1 MKNIIKISFRNL
13 LRSGRR
19 TILTAS
25 LITIGVMFVLIY
37 AALSGSFKAYMV
49 SQVTDSMLGHIQI
62 HKKGYIASVD
72 NLPLDKN
79 MNAAQINKI
88 TEMLEENEFIESYTF
103 RLKLGAM
110 FSNYVASTGIRLNG
124 IDPKNESLT
133 LPLFSSRLASSLN
146 TMDAASLKEGS
157 ILVPQLVAKG
167 MNVNDGDTVVLV
179 ATNQKGSV
187 NGLNFKVAG
196 TIEPI
201 SGPGGRDGYIHIND
215 VKKLLRLKVA
225 EVSEVVIRLKD
236 VKYLEKVMK
245 QLKPLSDMKNQ
256 EDKPVLE
263 IHTWKKLSP
272 FYTIVKML
280 NIMDISIKIILISIV
295 LISVLNVM
303 VMSVY
308 ERIKEI
314 GTIAAMGTT
323 PSTIT
328 KLFLTEGLMLGIFGA
343 IVGSLLSFVFVFVI
357 NTIGIT
363 FSFGRQNDLT
373 LNPSLQINEVLM
385 VSVIV
390 IIISLIASISPAIKA
405 AKLNPVDAL
414 RQN

>member
-37 AALSGSFKAYMV
+37 TALSGSFKAYMV
-49 SQVTDSMLGHIQI
+49 GQVTDSMLGHIQI

-79 MNAAQINKI
+79 INQKQLDKI
-88 TEMLEENEFIESYTF
+88 TELLDKNQFIESYTF
-103 RLKLGAM
+103 RLKLGTM
-110 FSNYVASTGIRLNG
+110 FSNYTASTSIRLNG
-124 IDPKNESLT
+124 INPQKEAKT
-133 LPLFSSRLASSLN
+133 LPLFESRIDGIKASL
-146 TMDAASLKEGS
+146 LKEGG
-157 ILVPQLVAKG
+157 IIVPELLAKG
-167 MNVNDGDTVVLV
+167 MNVKNGDTIVLV

-196 TIEPI
+196 SIEPI

-215 VKKLLRLKVA
+215 VRKLLRLKDI

-236 VKYLEKVMK
+236 VKHLKTVMK
-245 QLKPLSDMKNQ
+245 MLKPLSEFKNQ
-256 EDKPVLE
+256 KNKPIFEV
-263 IHTWKKLSP
+263 HTWEKLSP
-272 FYTIVKML
+272 FYNIVKML
-280 NIMDISIKIILISIV
+280 DIMDISIKIILISIV

-328 KLFLTEGLMLGIFGA
+328 KLFLTEGLMLGIFGT
-343 IVGSLLSFVFVFVI
+343 IIGSILSYGVIFII

-373 LNPSLQINEVLM
+373 LNPVLHLNEMLI
-385 VSVIV
+385 VSAIV
-390 IIISLIASISPAIKA
+390 ILISLIASISPAIKA

>member
-25 LITIGVMFVLIY
+25 LITIGVIFVLVY

-49 SQVTDSMLGHIQI
+49 GQVTDSMLGHIQI
-62 HKKGYIASVD
+62 HRKGYIASVD

-79 MNAAQINKI
+79 LNKKQIEKIEELLAKNKY
-88 TEMLEENEFIESYTF
+88 IESYTF
-103 RLKLGAM
+103 RLKLGSM
-110 FSNYVASTGIRLNG
+110 FSNYVASTNIRLNG
-124 IDPKNESLT
+124 IDPEKESKT
-133 LPLFSSRLASSLN
+133 LPLFSSRLDGIE
-146 TMDAASLKEGS
+146 TDSLKEGS
-157 ILVPQLVAKG
+157 ILVPELIAKG
-167 MNVNDGDTVVLV
+167 MKVKKDDTVVLV

-201 SGPGGRDGYIHIND
+201 SGPGGRDGYIHIKD
-215 VKKLLRLKVA
+215 VKKLLRLKEI
-225 EVSEVVIRLKD
+225 EVSEIVIRLKD
-236 VKYLEKVMK
+236 VANLEKAMK
-245 QLKPLSDMKNQ
+245 ELKPLTQFKNQ
-256 EDKPVLE
+256 KDKPVFE

-272 FYTIVKML
+272 FYNIVKML
-280 NIMDISIKIILISIV
+280 DIMDISIKIILISIV
-295 LISVLNVM
+295 LISILNVM

-323 PSTIT
+323 PSTII
-328 KLFLTEGLMLGIFGA
+328 KLFLTEGLMLGVFGA
-343 IVGSLLSFVFVFVI
+343 IVGSVISFIIVFSI
-357 NTIGIT
+357 NLVGIT
-363 FSFGRQNDLT
+363 FSFGRQSDLS
-373 LNPSLQINEVLM
+373 LNPTLGINEVLV

-390 IIISLIASISPAIKA
+390 ILISLIASISPAMKA

>member
-37 AALSGSFKAYMV
+37 SALSGSFKAYMV
-49 SQVTDSMLGHIQI
+49 GQVTDSMLGHVQI
-62 HKKGYIASVD
+62 HRKGYVASVD
-72 NLPLDKN
+72 SLPLDKN
-79 MNAAQINKI
+79 LNEEQINKI
-88 TEMLEENEFIESYTF
+88 TEILDNSELVESYTY
-103 RLKLGAM
+103 RLKLGSM
-110 FSNYVASTGIRLNG
+110 FSNFVASTNIRLNG
-124 IDPKNESLT
+124 IDPQNESKT
-133 LPLFSSRLASSLN
+133 LPLFESRIQGNAL
-146 TMDAASLKEGS
+146 DSLKEGS
-157 ILVPQLVAKG
+157 ILVPELLAKG
-167 MNVNDGDTVVLV
+167 MNVKKGDAVVLV

-196 TIEPI
+196 SVEAI

-215 VKKLLRLKVA
+215 VKKLLRLKGVNI
-225 EVSEVVIRLKD
+225 SEVVVRLKD
-236 VKYLEKVMK
+236 SNNLEKAIKLLQPLTKIRNQKGKPIFEVHSWK
-245 QLKPLSDMKNQ
+245 Q
-256 EDKPVLE
+256 
-263 IHTWKKLSP
+263 LSP
-272 FYTIVKML
+272 FYNIVKML
-280 NIMDISIKIILISIV
+280 NLMDISIKIILISIV

-328 KLFLTEGLMLGIFGA
+328 KLFLTEGLMLGIFGT
-343 IVGSLLSFVFVFVI
+343 IVGSIISYVIILAI

-363 FSFGRQNDLT
+363 FSFGRQAELT
-373 LNPSLQINEVLM
+373 LNPVLHVNEMLM
-385 VSVIV
+385 VGVIV
-390 IIISLIASISPAIKA
+390 ILISLIASISPARKA

>member
-1 MKNIIKISFRNL
+1 MKNIIKMSFRNL
-13 LRSGRR
+13 LRSARR
-19 TILTAS
+19 TMLTAS
-25 LITIGVMFVLIY
+25 LITIGVMFVLVY
-37 AALSGSFKAYMV
+37 TALSGSFKAYMV
-49 SQVTDSMLGHIQI
+49 GQVTDSMLGHIQI

-79 MNAAQINKI
+79 LNTKQIDKI
-88 TEMLEENEFIESYTF
+88 TELLDENPYIESYTF
-103 RLKLGAM
+103 RLKLGSM

-124 IDPKNESLT
+124 IDPLKESQT
-133 LPLFSSRLASSLN
+133 LPLFSSRLDG
-146 TMDAASLKEGS
+146 MDTASLKEGS
-157 ILVPQLVAKG
+157 ILVPALIAKG
-167 MNVNDGDTVVLV
+167 MKVKKDDTIVLV

-201 SGPGGRDGYIHIND
+201 SGPGGRDGYIHIKD
-215 VKKLLRLKVA
+215 VKKLLRLKEM

-236 VKYLEKVMK
+236 VKHLEKVMK
-245 QLKPLSDMKNQ
+245 QLKPLSEMKNQ
-256 EDKPVLE
+256 KDKPVFE
-263 IHTWKKLSP
+263 VHTWKKLSP
-272 FYTIVKML
+272 FYNVVKML
-280 NIMDISIKIILISIV
+280 DIMDISIKIILISIV
-295 LISVLNVM
+295 LISILNVM

-328 KLFLTEGLMLGIFGA
+328 KLFLSEGLMLGVLGA
-343 IVGSLLSFVFVFVI
+343 VVGSLLSYIIVFII
-357 NTIGIT
+357 NTIGIS
-363 FSFGRQNDLT
+363 FSFGRQDGLT
-373 LNPSLQINEVLM
+373 LNPVLNINDILI
-385 VSVIV
+385 VSFIV
-390 IIISLIASISPAIKA
+390 IIISLIASISPARKA

>member
-25 LITIGVMFVLIY
+25 LITIGVMFVLVY

-49 SQVTDSMLGHIQI
+49 GQVTDSMLGHIQI

-79 MNAAQINKI
+79 LNTKQIDKI
-88 TEMLEENEFIESYTF
+88 TALLDENQFVESYTF
-103 RLKLGAM
+103 RLKLGSM

-124 IDPKNESLT
+124 IDPKRESLT
-133 LPLFSSRLASSLN
+133 LPLFSSRLSG
-146 TMDAASLKEGS
+146 MDTASLKEGT
-157 ILVPQLVAKG
+157 ILVPELIAKG
-167 MNVNDGDTVVLV
+167 MKIKKDDTIVLV

-196 TIEPI
+196 MIEPI
-201 SGPGGRDGYIHIND
+201 SGPGGRDGYIHIKD
-215 VKKLLRLKVA
+215 VKKLLRLREV

-236 VKYLEKVMK
+236 VANLDKAMK
-245 QLKPLSDMKNQ
+245 LLKPLAMIKNQ
-256 EDKPVLE
+256 KDKPVFE
-263 IHTWKKLSP
+263 VHTWKKLSP
-272 FYTIVKML
+272 FYNIVKML
-280 NIMDISIKIILISIV
+280 DIMDISIKIILISIV
-295 LISVLNVM
+295 LISILNVM

-323 PSTIT
+323 PATIT

-343 IVGSLLSFVFVFVI
+343 IVGSVLSFIIVFII
-357 NTIGIT
+357 NAVGIT
-363 FSFGRQNDLT
+363 FSFGRQDSLT
-373 LNPSLQINEVLM
+373 LNPTLGINEVFL

-390 IIISLIASISPAIKA
+390 ILISLIASISPARKA
-405 AKLNPVDAL
+405 SKLNPVDAL

>member
-19 TILTAS
+19 TLLTAS
-25 LITIGVMFVLIY
+25 LITIGVIFVLVY
-37 AALSGSFKAYMV
+37 AALSGSFKSYMV
-49 SQVTDSMLGHIQI
+49 GQVTDSMLGHIQI

-79 MNAAQINKI
+79 LNHKQINKI
-88 TEMLEENEFIESYTF
+88 TEQLDSNPNIESYTL

-110 FSNYVASTGIRLNG
+110 FSNYVSSTGIRLNG
-124 IDPKNESLT
+124 IDPLKESQT
-133 LPLFSSRLASSLN
+133 LPLFSSRLN
-146 TMDAASLKEGS
+146 GMHTASLEEGS
-157 ILVPQLVAKG
+157 ILVPELIAKG
-167 MNVNDGDTVVLV
+167 MKVKKDDTVVVV

-187 NGLNFKVAG
+187 NGMNFKVAG

-201 SGPGGRDGYIHIND
+201 SGPGGRDGYIHIKD
-215 VKKLLRLKVA
+215 VKRLLRLQEA
-225 EVSEVVIRLKD
+225 EVSEIVIRLKNVD
-236 VKYLEKVMK
+236 DLEKVMQ
-245 QLKPLSDMKNQ
+245 QLKPLTLIKNAK
-256 EDKPVLE
+256 DKPVFE
-263 IHTWKKLSP
+263 VHSWKKLSP
-272 FYTIVKML
+272 FYNIVKML

-295 LISVLNVM
+295 LISILNVM
-303 VMSVY
+303 IMSVY

-343 IVGSLLSFVFVFVI
+343 TLGSIISYVIILII
-357 NTIGIT
+357 NTVGIS
-363 FSFGRQNDLT
+363 FSFGRQDMLT
-373 LNPSLQINEVLM
+373 LNPTLSLTEISV

-390 IIISLIASISPAIKA
+390 VIISLIASISPARKA

>member
-13 LRSGRR
+13 LRSSRR
-19 TILTAS
+19 TMLTAS
-25 LITIGVMFVLIY
+25 LITIGVLFVLVY
-37 AALSGSFKAYMV
+37 SALSGSFKSYMIG
-49 SQVTDSMLGHIQI
+49 QVTDSMLGHIQI

-79 MNAAQINKI
+79 LNEKEIKI
-88 TEMLEENEFIESYTF
+88 IEEYLEDNTLVESYTY
-103 RLKLGAM
+103 RLKLGSM

-124 IDPKNESLT
+124 IDPVKESKT
-133 LPLFSSRLASSLN
+133 LPLFASRLSDGD
-146 TMDAASLKEGS
+146 TASLKEGS
-157 ILVPQLVAKG
+157 ILVPELIAKG
-167 MNVNDGDTVVLV
+167 MNISKEDTVVLV

-187 NGLNFKVAG
+187 NGMNFKVAG

-215 VKKLLRLKVA
+215 VKKLLRLKGV

-236 VKYLEKVMK
+236 VADLEKAMK
-245 QLKPLSDMKNQ
+245 QFKPLTLLKNKK
-256 EDKPVLE
+256 EKPIFEL
-263 IHTWKKLSP
+263 HDWKKLSP
-272 FYTIVKML
+272 FYSIVKML
-280 NIMDISIKIILISIV
+280 DIMDISIKIILISIV
-295 LISVLNVM
+295 LISILNVM

-343 IVGSLLSFVFVFVI
+343 TIGSILSYIIVLSI
-357 NTIGIT
+357 NAIGIT
-363 FSFGRQNDLT
+363 FAFGRQDILT
-373 LNPSLQINEVLM
+373 LNPVLSLKEVVV
-385 VSVIV
+385 VSIIVIV
-390 IIISLIASISPAIKA
+390 ISLIASISPARKA

>member
-19 TILTAS
+19 TVLTAS

-37 AALSGSFKAYMV
+37 SALSGSFKDYMIG
-49 SQVTDSMLGHIQI
+49 QVTDSMLGHIQI
-62 HKKGYIASVD
+62 HRKGYVASVD

-79 MNAAQINKI
+79 MNEKQLSEIIEILDNSP
-88 TEMLEENEFIESYTF
+88 LVESYTY
-103 RLKLGAM
+103 RLKLGSM
-110 FSNYVASTGIRLNG
+110 FSNYTASTSIRLNG
-124 IDPKNESLT
+124 IKPKNEAKT
-133 LPLFSSRLASSLN
+133 LPLFESRIQNGGKIDSLE
-146 TMDAASLKEGS
+146 EGT
-157 ILVPQLVAKG
+157 ILVPELLAKG
-167 MNVNDGDTVVLV
+167 MNVKVGDTVVLV

-187 NGLNFKVAG
+187 NGLNFKVTGSVEA
-196 TIEPI
+196 I

-215 VKKLLRLKVA
+215 VKKLLRLKGV
-225 EVSEVVIRLKD
+225 EVSEVVVRLKD
-236 VKYLEKVMK
+236 ASDLDKVVKLL
-245 QLKPLSDMKNQ
+245 QPLTKITNQ
-256 EDKPVLE
+256 KGKAVFEV
-263 IHTWKKLSP
+263 HVWKELSP
-272 FYTIVKML
+272 FYNIVKML
-280 NIMDISIKIILISIV
+280 DIMDISIKIILISIV

-314 GTIAAMGTT
+314 GTIAAMGTK

-328 KLFLTEGLMLGIFGA
+328 KLFLTEGLMLGIFGT
-343 IVGSLLSFVFVFVI
+343 IVGSVI
-357 NTIGIT
+357 SYIIILIINAIGIT
-363 FSFGRQNDLT
+363 FAFGRQSILT
-373 LNPSLQINEVLM
+373 LNPELHLNEILI

-390 IIISLIASISPAIKA
+390 ILISLVASISPARKA

>member
-1 MKNIIKISFRNL
+1 MKNIIKMSFRNL

-19 TILTAS
+19 TVLTAS
-25 LITIGVMFVLIY
+25 LITIGVMFVLVY
-37 AALSGSFKAYMV
+37 AALSGSFKSYMV
-49 SQVTDSMLGHIQI
+49 GEVTDSMLGHVQI
-62 HKKGYIASVD
+62 HTKGYIESVD

-79 MNAAQINKI
+79 LNAKQIEQI
-88 TEMLEENEFIESYTF
+88 EESLDNNPFVESYTY

-110 FSNYVASTGIRLNG
+110 FSNYISSTGVRLNG

-133 LPLFSSRLASSLN
+133 LPLFGSRLQGSR
-146 TMDAASLKEGS
+146 TASLKEGS
-157 ILVPQLVAKG
+157 ILVPELLAKG
-167 MNVNDGDTVVLV
+167 MNVKKGDTIVLV

-187 NGLNFKVAG
+187 NGLNFKVSG

-201 SGPGGRDGYIHIND
+201 SGPGGRDGYIHIKD
-215 VKKLLRLKVA
+215 VKKLLRLREL
-225 EVSEVVIRLKD
+225 EVSEVVVRLKN
-236 VKYLEKVMK
+236 VENLEKAMK
-245 QLKPLSDMKNQ
+245 LLKPLASVKNKQ
-256 EDKPVLE
+256 GKLIYE

-272 FYTIVKML
+272 FYNIVKML
-280 NIMDISIKIILISIV
+280 DIMDISIKIILISIV
-295 LISVLNVM
+295 LISILNVM

-323 PSTIT
+323 PATIT

-343 IVGSLLSFVFVFVI
+343 ILGSIFSYIIVFII

-363 FSFGRQNDLT
+363 FSFGRQDGLT
-373 LNPSLQINEVLM
+373 LNPTLNISEVVVVSL
-385 VSVIV
+385 IV
-390 IIISLIASISPAIKA
+390 ILISLIASIAPAIKA

-414 RQN
+414 R

>member
-1 MKNIIKISFRNL
+1 MNNIIKISFRNL
-13 LRSGRR
+13 LRNRRR
-19 TILTAS
+19 TLLTAS

-37 AALSGSFKAYMV
+37 SALAGSFKAYMIG
-49 SQVTDSMLGHIQI
+49 QVTDSMLGHIQI

-79 MNAAQINKI
+79 LNEKQIEVISK
-88 TEMLEENEFIESYTF
+88 TLDENPFIQSYTY

-110 FSNYVASTGIRLNG
+110 FSNYVASTSVRLNG
-124 IDPKNESLT
+124 IDPEKESTT
-133 LPLFSSRLASSLN
+133 LPLFASRIAGSDIS
-146 TMDAASLKEGS
+146 ALKQGS
-157 ILVPQLVAKG
+157 IIVPELVAKG
-167 MNVNDGDTVVLV
+167 MNVKKDDTIVLV

-201 SGPGGRDGYIHIND
+201 SGPGGRNGYIHIND
-215 VKKLLRLKVA
+215 VKRLLRLGKA

-236 VKYLEKVMK
+236 VDQLEKAMK
-245 QLKPLSDMKNQ
+245 SLKALSQMKNQ
-256 EDKPVLE
+256 KDKSVLE
-263 IHTWKKLSP
+263 LHTWKKLSP

-280 NIMDISIKIILISIV
+280 DLMDISIKIILISIV

-328 KLFLTEGLMLGIFGA
+328 KLFLSEGLMLGVLGTFLGSVLSY
-343 IVGSLLSFVFVFVI
+343 IVVFIVNYV
-357 NTIGIT
+357 GIS
-363 FSFGRQNDLT
+363 FSFGRQDNLVLSPVLH
-373 LNPSLQINEVLM
+373 LNEMLFIGL
-385 VSVIV
+385 IV
-390 IIISLIASISPAIKA
+390 ILISLIASISPAIKA
-405 AKLNPVDAL
+405 ANLNPVDAL